1 MQDKLKILIVSSE
14 IDPFAKTGGLAD
26 VAGSLPKALAK
37 LGHDVR
43 LMMPRYKQIK
53 NTEYMTDMPVEMDG
67 HLETAIIKTS
77 LLPVKGPE
85 QNLKI
90 PVYFVD
96 NYKFFY
102 KDGLYGHPD
111 DGARFNF
118 FTKAVLSALPKIDF
132 QPDVIHCNDWQS
144 AMLPLFM
151 KYKYEDEP
159 FYRDTA
165 TVFTIHNLQYQ
176 GRFPKE
182 MLITLNLPEKK
193 FFTPDQLEYWGNINY
208 MKGGIL
214 YADLINTVSDKY
226 SLEIQ
231 TAQFGE
237 GLDGLLRKRAQDLY
251 GILNG
256 IDYHNFDPET
266 DDRIH
271 KNFSLDNLEGKKENK
286 YALQKEMG
294 LPQRDVPLISMISR
308 LASQKGLDLLANVID
323 DLLQTDVQFVLLGSG
338 EDKYQQFF
346 SELKIRYRDKAA
358 VHIGFDS
365 NLAQRIYAASDIF
378 LMPSRFEPCGL
389 SQIISMRYGTIPLVH
404 ATGGLE
410 DTVIDFHEDEKRGNG
425 FSFNHYSAVELW
437 KTLQRAVGLYNDYPK
452 QWHQLVS
459 NAMKADFSWNKSAEK
474 YVSYYRTAINK
485 RQKEALGRTG

>member
-43 LMMPRYKQIK
+43 LIMPRYKQIK

-85 QNLKI
+85 QHLKI

-102 KDGLYGHPD
+102 RDGLYGHPD

-118 FTKAVLSALPKIDF
+118 FTKAVLSALPKINF

-144 AMLPLFM
+144 ALLPLFM

-294 LPQRDVPLISMISR
+294 LPQRDVPLISIISR

-410 DTVIDFHEDEKRGNG
+410 DTVIDFHEDNQRGNG

-437 KTLQRAVGLYNDYPK
+437 KTLQRAVGLYNDYPE

-459 NAMKADFSWNKSAEK
+459 NAMKADFSWSKSAEK

>member
-1 MQDKLKILIVSSE
+1 MQAKLKILLVSSE
-14 IDPFAKTGGLAD
+14 VDPFAKTGGLAD
-26 VAGSLPKALAK
+26 VTGSLPKALAR

-43 LMMPRYKQIK
+43 IIMPRYKQIK
-53 NTEYMTDMPVEMDG
+53 ETEYMADMPVEMDG

-77 LLPVKGPE
+77 LLPVRGPE
-85 QNLKI
+85 ADI
-90 PVYFVD
+90 RVPVYFVD

-102 KDGLYGHPD
+102 RDGLYGHID

-118 FTKAVLSALPKIDF
+118 FTKAVLSALPKIGF

-144 AMLPLFM
+144 ALLPLFL
-151 KYKYEDEP
+151 KTKYEDEP

-176 GRFPKE
+176 GKFPKDI
-182 MLITLNLPEKK
+182 LVTLNLPEKK
-193 FFTPDQLEYWGNINY
+193 FFTSDQLEYWGQVNY
-208 MKGGIL
+208 MKAGIL

-231 TAQFGE
+231 TAELGE

-256 IDYHNFDPET
+256 IDYNNFNPET
-266 DDRIH
+266 DNRIH
-271 KNFSLDNLEGKKENK
+271 KNFSLATLENKKNNK

-294 LPQRDVPLISMISR
+294 LPQKDVPLISMISR
-308 LASQKGLDLLANVID
+308 LASQKGLDLVANVID

-338 EDKYQQFF
+338 DDKYQQFF

-358 VHIGFDS
+358 IHIGFDS
-365 NLAQRIYAASDIF
+365 DLAQRIYAASDIF

-389 SQIISMRYGTIPLVH
+389 SQLISMRYGTVPVVH

-410 DTVIDFHEDEKRGNG
+410 DTVIDYHENNRRGNG
-425 FSFNHYSAVELW
+425 FSFDHYSAVELW
-437 KTLQRAVGLYNDYPK
+437 KTIQRAVGLYNAYPD
-452 QWHQLVS
+452 QWKEVVS

-474 YVSYYRTAINK
+474 YLSLYSAAISK
-485 RQKEALGRTG
+485 RQKEALGKTG